1 MSPSARVFSMAC
13 ARRVYRI
20 EAKQPEQPLP
30 RNLWRGGLGSA
41 SLAGMAADPRPDET
55 LRPALEALAARDPD
69 IARHYAH
76 CGLPPERR
84 RPLGFAGLAQIV
96 AAQQV
101 SAASANAIIGR
112 LEAAL
117 RPVTP
122 EGFLELD
129 EGALKAIGLSRPKMR
144 YCRALAEDILAGRI
158 DLEGLAGLDDQAA
171 IEHLMQAKGIGVWSA
186 EIYLLFALRRPD
198 VWPADDLAVRIA
210 AQRLKGLAARPGRT
224 EMVAL
229 AAPWR
234 PHRSAAARFLWH
246 LYRHPGLPEGGA

>member
-1 MSPSARVFSMAC
+1 MD
-13 ARRVYRI
+13 
-20 EAKQPEQPLP
+20 
-30 RNLWRGGLGSA
+30 
-41 SLAGMAADPRPDET
+41 ADPHSQPRPDET

-69 IARHYAH
+69 IARHYAR

-84 RPLGFAGLAQIV
+84 RPLGFAGLVQII

-101 SAASANAIIGR
+101 SAASASAIVGR

-117 RPVTP
+117 RPCTP

-129 EGALKAIGLSRPKMR
+129 DGALRAIGLSRPKMR
-144 YCRALAEDILAGRI
+144 YCRALAEDLLAGRI
-158 DLEGLAGLDDQAA
+158 DLDGLVGLDDQAA
-171 IEHLMQAKGIGVWSA
+171 IEHLVRAKGIGVWSA

-198 VWPADDLAVRIA
+198 VWPADDLAVRVA
-210 AQRLKGLAARPGRT
+210 VQRLKGLDARPGRA

-246 LYRHPGLPEGGA
+246 LYHHPGLPEGGARTTRENQGLEKPLA

>member
-1 MSPSARVFSMAC
+1 MDA
-13 ARRVYRI
+13 
-20 EAKQPEQPLP
+20 
-30 RNLWRGGLGSA
+30 GL
-41 SLAGMAADPRPDET
+41 RPDET

-76 CGLPPERR
+76 CGLPPLRR
-84 RPLGFAGLAQIV
+84 RPVGFAGLAQII

-117 RPVTP
+117 RPATA

-129 EGALKAIGLSRPKMR
+129 EAALKSIGLSRPKMR

-158 DLEGLAGLDDQAA
+158 DLEGLDGLDDEAA
-171 IEHLMQAKGIGVWSA
+171 IEHLTRAKGIGVWSA
-186 EIYLLFALRRPD
+186 EVYLLFALRRPD
-198 VWPADDLAVRIA
+198 VWPAGDLAVQVA
-210 AQRLKGLAARPGRT
+210 VQRVKGLEARPNDA
-224 EMVAL
+224 EMREL
-229 AAPWR
+229 AEPWR

-246 LYRHPGLPEGGA
+246 LYRHPGLPEGSA